1 MHTCTHA
8 TLLERLAIRSPSCSI
23 TLTNTFSFTRE
34 HGHIKG
40 QPGLTGTLLVEHKGK
55 SFLSL
60 KTELG
65 TAHSWWLS
73 QFSAE
78 DFKAGRGMV
87 RTHWTVGPKAAV
99 SPSFHGNLNTDY
111 FYFVESEWYAFL
123 PLFLFSKILYLSSIT
138 FITWIFVLDWHS
150 WGGHL
155 VLIGIY
161 LVLLPSS
168 DNVMS

>member
-1 MHTCTHA
+1 MFYDKHFKNKYLIQTTDCNNTFFLSDTQHSRHTHTPHKHTSVYVHTCTHA

-40 QPGLTGTLLVEHKGK
+40 QPGLIGTLLVEHKGK

-78 DFKAGRGMV
+78 DFKAGRDVV
-87 RTHWTVGPKAAV
+87 RTHWTAGPKAAV

-111 FYFVESEWYAFL
+111 FYFVESE
-123 PLFLFSKILYLSSIT
+123 
-138 FITWIFVLDWHS
+138 
-150 WGGHL
+150 
-155 VLIGIY
+155 
-161 LVLLPSS
+161 
-168 DNVMS
+168 